1 MYLEWVQL
9 NVVTR
14 SPRIMFHVWRCI
26 KNARKQVRSSLAV
39 VQTWFRRGLVLRF
52 QIGPV
57 ENSGLGPV
65 FPFQKDY
72 MSATNPVPSLDPPT
86 SPLNGLR
93 TSHPSCLPPRASPST
108 FAIPKPFS
116 LLPNQKVL
124 KSVAVRTIRQSHRAR
139 KRAISDMYGLLCFS
153 ACVCLIHPLDLA
165 VVDQVLFRSHSSS
178 GDLFPYRAAGGY
190 NMYNPHTHSLSH
202 THTYPPN
209 GDS

>member
-1 MYLEWVQL
+1 
-9 NVVTR
+9 
-14 SPRIMFHVWRCI
+14 MFHVWRCI

-39 VQTWFRRGLVLRF
+39 VQTWSRRGLVLRF
-52 QIGPV
+52 QIGWARPV
-57 ENSGLGPV
+57 EDSGLGPA

-72 MSATNPVPSLDPPT
+72 MSATNPVPSLTHPKRLDPST

-93 TSHPSCLPPRASPST
+93 TSHPSCPHPPPRASPST

-139 KRAISDMYGLLCFS
+139 KRAISDMYGLLCLS

-190 NMYNPHTHSLSH
+190 NMYNSHTHTLSLS
-202 THTYPPN
+202 HTYPPN